1 MIENS
6 TGTTNEAN
14 QDANDPKKKLGGQIE
29 PKKADYSTDSDQL
42 WYKTKVP
49 LKDDLKH
56 KPPFPQIPSMI
67 ISAIML
73 SYFGT
78 TDEVCQML

>member
-1 MIENS
+1 MCNIDGKQNE
-6 TGTTNEAN
+6 TNK
-14 QDANDPKKKLGGQIE
+14 DANDTMTKQESQIKPKQANYG
-29 PKKADYSTDSDQL
+29 TDSDQL
-42 WYKTKVP
+42 WYTTKVL